1 MTDEEAIKRIH
12 RFIETY
18 KICGKDNYNPTTNI
32 TKLDYEA
39 FKLAIESL
47 EQMESISNK
56 SEILTGWIPVSERL
70 PEKNGKYL
78 VTVRNG
84 NVYAGVYDAFSG
96 RFQCAATAWMPLPE
110 PYTESEVNTDDSN
123 NQS

>member
-18 KICGKDNYNPTTNI
+18 KICGKDNYNPATNI

-39 FKLAIESL
+39 FKTAIESL

-110 PYTESEVNTDDSN
+110 PYRESEE
-123 NQS
+123 